1 MNNQPIMLEKT
12 FNAPIER
19 VWQAITDK
27 DEMKKWYFDLAE
39 FKAEKGFKFEF
50 TAGEEGGKQFLH
62 LCEITEVVPQ
72 KKLTYSWRYDGY
84 AGNSFVT
91 FELFPQADKT
101 LLRLTHAGLET
112 FPQETT
118 DFAKENFAEGWN
130 QIINISLKEYLEREQ
145 NAESAVTDKA
155 AANAE

>member
-1 MNNQPIMLEKT
+1 MNNQPIVLEKT

-39 FKAEKGFKFEF
+39 FKAEKGFQFEF
-50 TAGEEGGKQFLH
+50 TDGEPGGKQFRH
-62 LCEITEVVPQ
+62 LCEITEVVPE

-91 FELFPQADKT
+91 FELFPQEADKT

-118 DFAKENFAEGWN
+118 DFAKENFEKGWN
-130 QIINISLKEYLEREQ
+130 HIINISLKEYLETDQ
-145 NAESAVTDKA
+145 NAAVPDKA
-155 AANAE
+155 ASAE